1 MRQMDMNEL
10 VPYLVYILLAGVII
24 RTCAVFLARRAV
36 EKTAG
41 EEVLAK
47 LPLLA
52 SRSIGDSQDT
62 FYACILALQSGSARR
77 PATCA
82 ALVYMCL
89 LAAFVTVLLMMAV
102 LGIIAIVQ
110 YESGT

>member
-1 MRQMDMNEL
+1 MDMNEL
-10 VPYLVYILLAGVII
+10 VPYLVYIFFAGVIS
-24 RTCAVFLARRAV
+24 RTCAVLQARRAADR
-36 EKTAG
+36 TAG

-62 FYACILALQSGSARR
+62 FYGCILALQSGSARR

-82 ALVYMCL
+82 ALVHMCL
-89 LAAFVTVLLMMAV
+89 LAAFVGVLLMMAF
-102 LGIIAIVQ
+102 LGIMAISQ
-110 YESGT
+110 HGAGR